1 MPKPTAAER
10 VANKILVGP
19 IHKIPKTE
27 PNLPPLK
34 FGQQKLTERVFLE
47 DFKPLYQNK
56 RSSMHLETIDETS
69 ITPNQIDKKALISC
83 INVNKAPKMEVATEL
98 VEQYDE
104 EVAQLIKDFVPP
116 QLQIESRNT
125 PNLLSDLNEV
135 TNIKVES
142 QVAPKPNPF
151 ITPKLAFAKPPDV
164 VSYGE
169 QEQNRRAE
177 RDRKFRQED
186 LERADRRR
194 KEDEERARFVEQ
206 ERAKRLKAEET
217 EKLRLIEVER
227 AKRAEQAKLAEIE
240 RVKQAEQA
248 RIEALE
254 RAKRAEKAK
263 LEEIEKIKR
272 LKAEEI
278 ERAKRAEQ
286 QENQRLLELER
297 AKRAEQLEKQR
308 LKEQERAKRAQEEA
322 ERAKK
327 AQEEAERV
335 KRAREEAER
344 AKRAKEEAER
354 AEREKLKR
362 EQERAKR
369 AEEQRQ
375 IEEERIAEKE
385 RAEREKQAR
394 YEKAKNVV
402 KKEAKIEQQKL
413 DPPKFVQAVPNPMD
427 PPVQVEHKPKTEKGA
442 KKKLQ
447 SESKPKV
454 AKKVKKEAK
463 TALPDLVKSA
473 QESMTSEEKLNE
485 LIANNQIIPK
495 EVLQEIIKENDD
507 LPNEVIAEIPIVK
520 AAIEYNFKHEDDIIA
535 SQLERIPTPFRKF
548 YEAKNKGVY
557 EDRQVP
563 EDKPKY
569 WNNAPKEDNN
579 NPFLEMA
586 KLRSDV
592 KKHKEE
598 QKLAQKSLEANTET
612 EPDEAWYK
620 DESEEFQKNLK
631 EYHHR

>member
-56 RSSMHLETIDETS
+56 RSSMHLETIEEAS
-69 ITPNQIDKKALISC
+69 ITPNLIDKKALISC

-98 VEQYDE
+98 VEKYDE

-169 QEQNRRAE
+169 QDQNKRAE
-177 RDRKFRQED
+177 RDRKFRREE

-206 ERAKRLKAEET
+206 ERAKRLQAEEI
-217 EKLRLIEVER
+217 EKQRLIEVER

-240 RVKQAEQA
+240 RAKQAEQA

-263 LEEIEKIKR
+263 LEELEKIKR
-272 LKAEEI
+272 FKAEEI
-278 ERAKRAEQ
+278 ERAKRAEL
-286 QENQRLLELER
+286 QENQRLLEFER
-297 AKRAEQLEKQR
+297 AKQLEKQR

-322 ERAKK
+322 ERAKR
-327 AQEEAERV
+327 AQEEAERA
-335 KRAREEAER
+335 KRAQQEAER
-344 AKRAKEEAER
+344 AKRAKEE

-375 IEEERIAEKE
+375 AELRMEEERIAEKE

-402 KKEAKIEQQKL
+402 KKEAKIVEQPKL

-442 KKKLQ
+442 KKKCP

-463 TALPDLVKSA
+463 TGLPDLVKSA

-495 EVLQEIIKENDD
+495 EVLQDIIKENDN

-569 WNNAPKEDNN
+569 WNNAPKEDSN

-598 QKLAQKSLEANTET
+598 QKLAQKSLEANTEM
-612 EPDEAWYK
+612 EPEEAWYK

>member
-1 MPKPTAAER
+1 MPKQTAAER

-27 PNLPPLK
+27 PKLPPLK

-56 RSSMHLETIDETS
+56 RSSMHLETIEEAS
-69 ITPNQIDKKALISC
+69 ITPNQIDKKALISV
-83 INVNKAPKMEVATEL
+83 INVNQAPKMEVATET
-98 VEQYDE
+98 VEEYDE
-104 EVAQLIKDFVPP
+104 EVAQLMKDFVVP
-116 QLQIESRNT
+116 QLQIESRTT
-125 PNLLSDLNEV
+125 PNLLTDLNQV
-135 TNIKVES
+135 TKIES

-151 ITPKLAFAKPPDV
+151 ITPKLGLHKQPDV

-169 QEQNRRAE
+169 HDQNKRAE

-206 ERAKRLKAEET
+206 ERAKRLKAEEA
-217 EKLRLIEVER
+217 EKQRLIEVER
-227 AKRAEQAKLAEIE
+227 AKRAEQAKIAEME

-248 RIEALE
+248 RLEALE
-254 RAKRAEKAK
+254 RAKRAEQAK
-263 LEEIEKIKR
+263 LEELEKIKR
-272 LKAEEI
+272 LKNEEI

-286 QENQRLLELER
+286 QEKQRLFELER

-308 LKEQERAKRAQEEA
+308 LLDLERAKRAQ
-322 ERAKK
+322 
-327 AQEEAERV
+327 
-335 KRAREEAER
+335 EEAER

-354 AEREKLKR
+354 AKRIQEENERAEREKQRR
-362 EQERAKR
+362 ELERAKR
-369 AEEQRQ
+369 AEEQRLA
-375 IEEERIAEKE
+375 ELERAKRAQEEKE

-394 YEKAKNVV
+394 YEKAKNA
-402 KKEAKIEQQKL
+402 KKEKATELATLASPI
-413 DPPKFVQAVPNPMD
+413 KFVQTLPTPMD
-427 PPVQVEHKPKTEKGA
+427 QPVQVEHKPKAEKGA
-442 KKKLQ
+442 KKKAIP
-447 SESKPKV
+447 EE
-454 AKKVKKEAK
+454 AKKAKKAKKEAAK

-473 QESMTSEEKLNE
+473 QESMTSEEKMNE
-485 LIANNQIIPK
+485 MIANNQIIPK
-495 EVLQEIIKENDD
+495 EVLQDIIKENEN

-535 SQLERIPTPFRKF
+535 SQLDRIPTPFRKF

-563 EDKPKY
+563 EEKPKY
-569 WNNAPKEDNN
+569 WNNAPKDEEGAS

-598 QKLAQKSLEANTET
+598 QKLAQKSLEANTEE
-612 EPDEAWYK
+612 EPEDAWYK
-620 DESEEFQKNLK
+620 DESEEFQKNLR
-631 EYHHR
+631 EYHHRYAY